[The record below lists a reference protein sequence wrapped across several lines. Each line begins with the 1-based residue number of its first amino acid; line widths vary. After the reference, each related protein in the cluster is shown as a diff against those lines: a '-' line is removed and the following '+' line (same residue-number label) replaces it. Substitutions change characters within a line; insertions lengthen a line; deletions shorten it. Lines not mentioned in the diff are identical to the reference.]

1 MEYIINKRFDGEEI
15 LLDGNHYIGCTF
27 NNCTIT
33 ISSLHF
39 NYDRCTF
46 KGSSFKLSPSVF
58 SCKTFIRCCLHR
70 RMANEFSLLS
80 ASTEHPT
87 CRPLER

>member
-1 MEYIINKRFDGEEI
+1 MEYIINKRFDGEHI
-15 LLDGNHYIGCTF
+15 CFDGNHYIGCTF

-46 KGSSFKLSPSVF
+46 KGSSFKLSPRVF
-58 SCKTFIRCCLHR
+58 HLQ
-70 RMANEFSLLS
+70 NVYSLLPS
-80 ASTEHPT
+80 SMNGKNVQLA
-87 CRPLER
+87 

>member
-15 LLDGNHYIGCTF
+15 KFDGNHYIGCTF
-27 NNCTIT
+27 NNCIIT

-46 KGSSFKLSPSVF
+46 KGSSFKLSPSMFYLQNVY
-58 SCKTFIRCCLHR
+58 
-70 RMANEFSLLS
+70 SLLPS
-80 ASTEHPT
+80 STNGK
-87 CRPLER
+87 RVQLA